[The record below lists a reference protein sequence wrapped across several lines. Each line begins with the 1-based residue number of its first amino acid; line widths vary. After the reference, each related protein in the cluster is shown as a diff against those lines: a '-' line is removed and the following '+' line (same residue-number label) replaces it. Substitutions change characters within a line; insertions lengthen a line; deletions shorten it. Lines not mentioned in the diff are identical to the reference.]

1 MEGGKLEQLLGSSL
15 EMPIAHRHA
24 GRCPICEMAEIRWVF
39 RCHEVNITGN
49 KAAISS
55 VVDQVQAQESN
66 RGSEVALVIETLH
79 QQIQQIAELQV
90 ECTTLKQMVAS
101 MASIHTLAFPW

>member
-1 MEGGKLEQLLGSSL
+1 MK
-15 EMPIAHRHA
+15 
-24 GRCPICEMAEIRWVF
+24 
-39 RCHEVNITGN
+39 
-49 KAAISS
+49 
-55 VVDQVQAQESN
+55 
-66 RGSEVALVIETLH
+66 GSEVALVIETLH